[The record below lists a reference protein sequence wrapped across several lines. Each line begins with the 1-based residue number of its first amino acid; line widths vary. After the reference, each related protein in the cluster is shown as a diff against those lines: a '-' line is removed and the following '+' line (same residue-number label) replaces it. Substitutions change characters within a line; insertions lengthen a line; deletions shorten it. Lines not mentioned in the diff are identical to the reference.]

1 MRQLVLHVGSI
12 KTGSTS
18 AQHSF
23 SDARAALAAHGLY
36 YAAFSRNHGA
46 IARLLH
52 ARQKH
57 GPPGGGG
64 AACRGNAR
72 LVADQAALQAA
83 AAEAAAIGAGT
94 YMISS
99 EALLVIPPRKVELLR
114 ELVEETFPGFE
125 VKVLIYIRHPLGYT
139 VSRAQNQIKLAYE
152 TTGQVE
158 AEGYNGELRRA
169 VEAYRRV
176 FGDAALTVRSY
187 DEAVAGGRSVQNDML
202 AAIGHGDAA
211 AEIVAGRSNESIS
224 MNAAL
229 VADIVNPALQ
239 ARGIRID
246 TNVRGEKK
254 QALSAIAGPRFA
266 LSQAAI
272 DRIGPVAAGEAA
284 WFEETFGIRLSAPR
298 LIAREAIEAEL
309 MGEAERRAAAEAVL
323 ARLIEAAEG
332 RPSRKAKRKGAD
344 RTRRATAGKGATA
357 AGSGPGPK
365 RGPAPGDGILARLV
379 RRLNLRG
386 S

>member
-23 SDARAALAAHGLY
+23 SDARAALAAHGLH

-46 IARLLH
+46 VARLLH
-52 ARQKH
+52 ALQKH
-57 GPPGGGG
+57 GPEGEAEAWSANP
-64 AACRGNAR
+64 R
-72 LVADQAALQAA
+72 LVADQAALRAA
-83 AAEAAAIGAGT
+83 ATEAAAITSGT

-114 ELVEETFPGFE
+114 ELIARTFPGFA

-152 TTGQVE
+152 TTGDVE
-158 AEGYNGELRRA
+158 REGYNGELRRA

-176 FGDAALTVRSY
+176 FGDAALIVRSY
-187 DEAVAGGRSVQNDML
+187 DEAVEGGRSVQADML
-202 AAIGHGDAA
+202 EAIGHGAA
-211 AEIVAGRSNESIS
+211 LGEIVAGRSNESIS

-229 VADIVNPALQ
+229 VADIVNPALK

-266 LSQAAI
+266 LTQAAI
-272 DRIGPVAAGEAA
+272 DRIAPVAQAEAD
-284 WFEETFGIRLSAPR
+284 WFAETFAIRLTAPR
-298 LIAREAIEAEL
+298 LTAREAIEAEL
-309 MGEAERRAAAEAVL
+309 MDETARRAAAEKVL

-332 RPSRKAKRKGAD
+332 RPSRKTKRRRPAKPGAPKPKG
-344 RTRRATAGKGATA
+344 GL
-357 AGSGPGPK
+357 
-365 RGPAPGDGILARLV
+365 LARIV
-379 RRLNLRG
+379 RRLKLQGR
-386 S
+386 